1 MSHSLK
7 IIFAGTSEFAKYHLN
22 ALLLSHYKVVSVITQ
37 PDRPAGRGQKNSA
50 SPVKK
55 LAEESRIPILQPESL
70 NSQAEQDIISEF
82 NADII
87 IVVAYGLMFPQEI
100 LKIPRLGCINVHAS
114 LLPRWRGAAPIQR
127 ALCAGDS
134 ETGVSIIKMDSRLD
148 TGDILHR
155 ESCPIHFSDTTATL
169 YNKLANLGSVSL
181 LTTLTKLENNTYN
194 LQTQGKTQD
203 SYAYK
208 LTKTEARLNWSLSAV
223 QLERYIRAFNPWPVS
238 YFMID
243 DQCIK
248 VWKASVLP
256 SVNDRRPGE
265 IIKAEKEGIQIFTA
279 DGILNIQ
286 ELQLA
291 GKNKIT
297 AQALLN
303 SNPSWCTIGKLLS

>member
-7 IIFAGTSEFAKYHLN
+7 IIFAGTSEFAKYHLH
-22 ALLLSHYKVVSVITQ
+22 ALLLSHCKVVLVLTR
-37 PDRPAGRGQKNSA
+37 PDRPSGRGQKNNV

-55 LAEESRIPILQPESL
+55 LAEESRIPIFQPESL
-70 NSQAEQDIISEF
+70 DSQAEKDIISAF

-87 IVVAYGLMFPQEI
+87 VVVAYGLIFPQAI
-100 LKIPRLGCINVHAS
+100 LEIPRLGCINVHAS
-114 LLPRWRGAAPIQR
+114 LLPKWRGAAPIQR

-155 ESCPIHFSDTTATL
+155 VSCPIHFSDTTATL
-169 YNKLANLGSVSL
+169 YNKLANLGSLGL
-181 LTTLTKLENNTYN
+181 LTTLTELENNTYN
-194 LQTQGKTQD
+194 FRIQGETQA

-208 LTKTEARLNWSLSAV
+208 LTKAEARLNWSLSAV
-223 QLERYIRAFNPWPVS
+223 QLERCIRAFNPWPVS
-238 YFMID
+238 YFMIGN
-243 DQCIK
+243 QCIK

-256 SVNDRRPGE
+256 SVSDRRPGE
-265 IIKAEKEGIQIFTA
+265 IIKAEKEGIQVVTA

-297 AQALLN
+297 VQALLN
-303 SNPSWCTIGKLLS
+303 SYHPWCTIGKLIS